1 MLVVTGVEGGEGVNL
16 PVLAGTSGLFLLI
29 ISRTHQD
36 LPDQQHQ
43 GIRQRVEAIPFQP
56 LLLSVSGQLA

>member
-36 LPDQQHQ
+36 LPDQHQ